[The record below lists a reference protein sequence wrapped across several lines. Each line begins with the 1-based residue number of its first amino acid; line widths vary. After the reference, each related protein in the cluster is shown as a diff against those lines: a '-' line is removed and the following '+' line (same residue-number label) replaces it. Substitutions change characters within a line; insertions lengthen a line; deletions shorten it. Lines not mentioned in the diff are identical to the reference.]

1 MVDPTKKNKFLIF
14 IPAYNVEKQIP
25 RVLKKIPFHLLKEYY
40 IRILIIEDCSKDNT
54 KKVVEDCLKNDKN
67 NNLIQLIKNE
77 KNHGYGGVQKI
88 AFNYAIKNNF
98 DFVIMLHGD
107 DQYEAEMLPKFISNL
122 LNNDVDAVFGSRFI
136 NPRDPLKGGMP
147 LNRYIGNRVVTFI
160 QNFIVGTKMT
170 EFHSGYR
177 SYKIEVLKK
186 INFEKYTNDFYFDSE
201 IIIQMFKSKFVIK
214 EIPIATIY
222 GDEISNLN
230 PIPYGIKVLIITIK
244 HKFFDKD

>member
-1 MVDPTKKNKFLIF
+1 
-14 IPAYNVEKQIP
+14 
-25 RVLKKIPFHLLKEYY
+25 
-40 IRILIIEDCSKDNT
+40 
-54 KKVVEDCLKNDKN
+54 
-67 NNLIQLIKNE
+67 
-77 KNHGYGGVQKI
+77 
-88 AFNYAIKNNF
+88 
-98 DFVIMLHGD
+98 MLHGD
-107 DQYEAEMLPKFISNL
+107 DQYEPEMLPKFISNL

-186 INFEKYTNDFYFDSE
+186 INFEKNTNDFYFDSE

-244 HKFFDKD
+244 HKFFNKG

>member
-1 MVDPTKKNKFLIF
+1 MIDPTKKNKFLIF

-25 RVLKKIPFHLLKEYY
+25 RVLKKIPFHLLRQYY

-54 KKVVEDCLKNDKN
+54 KKVVEDCLKNNKN

-77 KNHGYGGVQKI
+77 KNQGYGGVQKI

-186 INFEKYTNDFYFDSE
+186 INFEKNTNDFYFDSE

-214 EIPIATIY
+214 EIPMATIY

-244 HKFFDKD
+244 HKFFNKG

>member
-1 MVDPTKKNKFLIF
+1 MTDSTKKNKFLIF

-25 RVLKKIPFHLLKEYY
+25 RVLKKIPFHLLNEYH

-54 KKVVEDCLKNDKN
+54 KKIVEDYLKKDKN
-67 NNLIQLIKNE
+67 NNLIDLVRNKKNQ
-77 KNHGYGGVQKI
+77 GYGGVQKI

-122 LNNDVDAVFGSRFI
+122 LNSDVDAVFGSRFI

-186 INFEKYTNDFYFDSE
+186 INFEKNTNDFYFDSE
-201 IIIQMFKSKFVIK
+201 MIIQMFKSKFVIK

-222 GDEISNLN
+222 GDEISNLK

>member
-1 MVDPTKKNKFLIF
+1 MIDPRKKNKFLIF

>member
-1 MVDPTKKNKFLIF
+1 MIDPTKKNKFLIF

-25 RVLKKIPFHLLKEYY
+25 RVLKKIPFHLLREYY

-54 KKVVEDCLKNDKN
+54 KKVVEDCLKNNKN

-77 KNHGYGGVQKI
+77 KNQGYGGVQKI

>member
-1 MVDPTKKNKFLIF
+1 MINPTKKNKFLIF

-25 RVLKKIPFHLLKEYY
+25 RVLKKIPFHLLSEYY

-54 KKVVEDCLKNDKN
+54 KKIVEDYLKKNKN
-67 NNLIQLIKNE
+67 NNLIQLVKNE
-77 KNHGYGGVQKI
+77 KNQGYGGVQKT

-136 NPRDPLKGGMP
+136 NPKDPLKGGMP

-214 EIPIATIY
+214 EIPITTIY

-244 HKFFDKD
+244 HKFFNKG

>member
-186 INFEKYTNDFYFDSE
+186 INFEKNTNDFYFDSE

>member
-1 MVDPTKKNKFLIF
+1 MTDQAKKNKFLIF

-25 RVLKKIPFHLLKEYY
+25 RVLKRIPFHLLNEYH
-40 IRILIIEDCSKDNT
+40 IRILIIEDYSKDNT
-54 KKVVEDCLKNDKN
+54 RKIIDDYLKEIKN
-67 NNLIQLIKNE
+67 SSLIYFIKNE
-77 KNHGYGGVQKI
+77 KNQGYGGVQKI
-88 AFNYAIKNNF
+88 AFNYALKNNF

-122 LNNDVDAVFGSRFI
+122 LNSDVDAVFGSRFI
-136 NPRDPLKGGMP
+136 IPKDALKGGMP
-147 LNRYIGNRVVTFI
+147 LNRYLGNRVVTFI

-186 INFEKYTNDFYFDSE
+186 INFEKNTNDFYFDSE
-201 IIIQMFKSKFVIK
+201 IIIQMAKSKFVIK

-230 PIPYGIKVLIITIK
+230 PIPYGIKVLITTIK
-244 HKFFDKD
+244 YKFFDKN